1 MRAGAVQSFLLTT
14 DCTDLTD
21 NMRSRYPH
29 KSFPYPRYPRH
40 PRCNQQ
46 EFQVSSGTKPKIP
59 FLQCHFHLRRITH
72 ITTDCTDLTDNMRSR
87 YPHKSFP
94 YPRYPLREFTPCAP
108 GRCNSFYS
116 LLIAHRLIV
125 FATDRMDVA
134 EAATGPFRRGWHYVA
149 RGSGAWG

>member
-72 ITTDCTDLTDNMRSR
+72 ITTDRTDLMDNMRRR
-87 YPHKSFP
+87 YLHKSFP
-94 YPRYPLREFTPCAP
+94 YPRSPLREFTPCAP
-108 GRCNSFYS
+108 GRSNPFYS

-134 EAATGPFRRGWHYVA
+134 EAATAPPPAFILRHSLTVW
-149 RGSGAWG
+149 